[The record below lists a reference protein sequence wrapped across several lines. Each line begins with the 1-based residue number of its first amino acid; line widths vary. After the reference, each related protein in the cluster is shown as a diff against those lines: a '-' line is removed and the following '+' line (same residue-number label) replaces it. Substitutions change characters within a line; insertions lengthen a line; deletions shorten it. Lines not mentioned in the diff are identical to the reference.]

1 VPSVDVV
8 VIGAGVVGLACAEAL
23 ARAGRSV
30 LVVERHEGF
39 GRETSSRN
47 SQVIHAGMYY
57 PTGSLKAELCVRGN
71 RSLRAWCEQRQVPFR
86 MTGKYIVA
94 VDPAEEPALEA
105 ILQRGHANGVEGLV
119 RASAAELAAAEP
131 HVTATMAL
139 WSPDSGIVDS
149 HALMASLHAEAQRHG
164 CDFAWRH
171 ALVAAEPGWT
181 LELADAAGHRS
192 TLTAGAVVNA
202 AGLRADE
209 VAALAGFDVDA
220 LGYRQRFVKGHYFR
234 IRAGRTGLVRHLIYP
249 LPPADLAGLG
259 IHLTLE
265 LDGALR
271 LGPDVEPIDR
281 AAERYDVPES
291 LAQSFHTAA
300 SRYLRWL
307 TPDELTPDQSGI
319 RPKLARPGE
328 VADFL
333 IREES
338 AHGRPRWVNLIGIE
352 SPGLTAS
359 LEIAQRVSALV

>member
-23 ARAGRSV
+23 ARSGRSV

-71 RSLRAWCEQRQVPFR
+71 RTLRAWCEKRQVPFR
-86 MTGKYIVA
+86 MIGKYIVA
-94 VDPAEEPALEA
+94 VEPAEEPALEA
-105 ILQRGHANGVEGLV
+105 ILRRGHANGVDGL
-119 RASAAELAAAEP
+119 APAAP
-131 HVTATMAL
+131 PPNVTASLAL
-139 WSPDSGIVDS
+139 FSPDSGIVDS
-149 HALMASLHAEAQRHG
+149 HALMASLLAEAQRHG

-171 ALVAAEPGWT
+171 ALVAVEPGWT
-181 LELADAAGHRS
+181 LALADAAGNRS

-202 AGLRADE
+202 GGLRADE

-220 LGYRQRFVKGHYFR
+220 LGYRQRFVKGSYFR
-234 IRAGRTGLVRHLIYP
+234 IRAARSALVHHLIYP
-249 LPPADLAGLG
+249 VPPADLAGLG
-259 IHLTLE
+259 IHLTVE

-271 LGPDVEPIDR
+271 LGPDVQPIER
-281 AAERYDVPES
+281 AAERYDVTES
-291 LAQSFHTAA
+291 LAQPFFAAA

-307 TPDELTPDQSGI
+307 TPDDLSPDQSGI

-328 VADFL
+328 VADFV

-338 AHGRPRWVNLIGIE
+338 ANGHPRWVNLLGIE
-352 SPGLTAS
+352 SPGLTAC
-359 LEIAQRVSALV
+359 LEIAARVVALL

>member
-1 VPSVDVV
+1 MPSVDVV

-23 ARAGRSV
+23 SRAGRSV

-57 PTGSLKAELCVRGN
+57 PTGTLKAELCVRGN
-71 RSLRAWCEQRQVPFR
+71 RSLRAWCEKRQVPFR
-86 MTGKYIVA
+86 MIGKYIVA
-94 VDPAEEPALEA
+94 VDRAEVPALEA
-105 ILQRGHANGVEGLV
+105 ILQRGHANGVENLV
-119 RASAAELAAAEP
+119 RAPPPPNVSAEA
-131 HVTATMAL
+131 AL
-139 WSPDSGIVDS
+139 WSPDSGIVDT

-171 ALVAAEPGWT
+171 ALVAVEPGWT
-181 LELADAAGHRS
+181 LELADATGNRS
-192 TLTAGAVVNA
+192 TLSTGAVVNA

-209 VAALAGFDVDA
+209 VASLAGFDVNA

-234 IRAGRTGLVRHLIYP
+234 IRAGRSGLVRHLIYP
-249 LPPADLAGLG
+249 VPPADLAGLG

-271 LGPDVEPIDR
+271 LGPDAEPIER

-291 LAQSFHTAA
+291 LAQPFFAAA
-300 SRYLRWL
+300 SRYLPWL
-307 TPDELTPDQSGI
+307 TPDELTPDQAGI
-319 RPKLARPGE
+319 RAKLARPGE

-338 AHGRPRWVNLIGIE
+338 ANGRPRWVNLIGIE

-359 LEIAQRVSALV
+359 LEIAACVSALV